1 MAPGSSLGGARP
13 KANIVDEKGDLW
25 IAKFPSKNDTID
37 KGAWEFLAYQ
47 LALKSGI
54 EMNECRIEKIA
65 GKHHTFFTKR

>member
-1 MAPGSSLGGARP
+1 
-13 KANIVDEKGDLW
+13 VDCE
-25 IAKFPSKNDTID
+25 ISFKNDTID

-65 GKHHTFFTKR
+65 KTPYFFH